1 MSASAERVSSGERE
15 TNLRDGPIPLGET
28 AASQPVDQICTTLAI
43 AGIAFLAIRRWML
56 VGPYPPGLDGAQ
68 WLALGRGLDG
78 QAIGRSTEGAYAP
91 LAPVLAAIIESIT
104 GPLLAVRLL
113 AAASGLAVSFSIWFV
128 ARSALGPVW
137 GLAVTAIVIPASA
150 LAEPALFGGYPQQ
163 FALAAGL
170 VALWAVC
177 QYLTRNSG
185 TGFSQRQET
194 PNVPPSPAPTGRVPS
209 GSQGSGVRPAC
220 DNAQSLWLAGIAALI
235 TSIAHHIYFPIIT
248 LAILAAIGLWL
259 TDRPPVKNP
268 ARVIGLLPLTL
279 TPACALFAAV
289 AFAFMRAGYAAPL
302 DASSRSF
309 VDAWKYGTR
318 ESPALWFVILASGI
332 IGLAVHRR
340 KRGDGAWLLAA
351 SLVVPAGLLFL
362 VSGQPRL
369 LPPILIGA
377 GIAAGLCAK
386 LVASIG
392 PQVHAA
398 ALLLALT
405 IAATLF
411 VPADRATAQ
420 YTDFYRVVD
429 ESLMRAATAIE
440 SDAGSGAV
448 AVREDRRG
456 WPIGWW
462 FEALLDRPVI
472 VGSDPRWL
480 AFPAERE
487 NARLAGALFDGLLDP
502 GAFRQRAAVSG
513 IRYLVVAKWDW
524 IGWERWLTT
533 PGFPVAKLYDD
544 DRYLVLRV
552 T

>member
-1 MSASAERVSSGERE
+1 MSASAERVSSGEHE
-15 TNLRDGPIPLGET
+15 TNLRDGPIPLGEL

-56 VGPYPPGLDGAQ
+56 VGLYPPGLDGAQ
-68 WLALGRGLDG
+68 WLALGRGIAG
-78 QAIGRSTEGAYAP
+78 QAMGRSTEGAYAP
-91 LAPVLAAIIESIT
+91 LAPVLAAIIESTT

-113 AAASGLAVSFSIWFV
+113 AAASGLAVSLAVWFV
-128 ARSALGPVW
+128 ARSALRPVW
-137 GLAVTAIVIPASA
+137 GLVVTAIVIPASA
-150 LAEPALFGGYPQQ
+150 LSEPVLFGGYPQQ
-163 FALAAGL
+163 FALAAGI
-170 VALWAVC
+170 VALWAIC
-177 QYLTRNSG
+177 QYLTRHSG
-185 TGFSQRQET
+185 NGFSERRET
-194 PNVPPSPAPTGRVPS
+194 PCVPPSPGPTRRVPS
-209 GSQGSGVRPAC
+209 GWRARGVRAAC
-220 DNAQSLWLAGIAALI
+220 DDAPSLWLAGIAALI
-235 TSIAHHIYFPIIT
+235 TALAHHIYFPIIT

-259 TDRPPVKNP
+259 TDRPPTKDR
-268 ARVIGLLPLTL
+268 AHVIGLLALAL
-279 TPACALFAAV
+279 TPAFALFSAV
-289 AFAFMRAGYAAPL
+289 AFAFMRAGYAVPL
-302 DASSRSF
+302 EASSRSF

-318 ESPALWFVILASGI
+318 ESPALWLVILAFSI
-332 IGLAVHRR
+332 VGLAIHRR
-340 KRGDGAWLLAA
+340 KRGDLAWLLAV
-351 SLVVPAGLLFL
+351 SLVAPAGLLFL

-369 LPPILIGA
+369 LPPILFGA

-392 PQVHAA
+392 PQVRAA
-398 ALLLALT
+398 VLLLALA
-405 IAATLF
+405 IAVTLL
-411 VPADRATAQ
+411 VPADQATAQ
-420 YTDFYRVVD
+420 YADFYRVVD
-429 ESLMRAATAIE
+429 DSLISAATAIE

-462 FEALLDRPVI
+462 FEALLVRPVI

-487 NARLAGALFDGLLDP
+487 HARQAEALFDGQLDP
-502 GAFRQRAAVSG
+502 GTFRQRAAVSR

-544 DRYLVLRV
+544 NRYLVLRV